1 METMSRGADLQRYGC
16 FEVDSMGFIQDIDA
30 NFCST
35 FQLRKKEYTGLPI
48 DHLLKSRM
56 STENWKKADYTQ
68 KVMFA
73 VINEEPVLIQISPQ
87 LNGFI
92 CQVVLRGK
100 DTQEKDIY
108 DFWKMM
114 NPETKQKDKSFN
126 PTDYS
131 HRYSFDQII
140 GSSPAMKEVTILA
153 SKVAKSRSTVLI
165 TGESGTGKELFA
177 QSIHDLS
184 PRRQGPFV
192 AVNCSAIPEQL
203 FESEL
208 FGYEGGAFSGAN
220 RQGKAGKIELAQNGT
235 LFLDEISELPLLL
248 QGKLLRVLQEREV
261 ERIGAT
267 GRKFIDI
274 RIIAATNKDLKILV
288 NEGKFRQDLYYRLK
302 VFEMKIPPLRQR
314 TEDILPLTHY
324 FIRNFNKQLDVN
336 VQHID
341 GTLKQWLLN
350 YSWPGNVRELQAA
363 IERGMNITEGNT
375 LFIEDIGFHSDLY
388 NTSEEGNIEEFLP
401 LEEEVA
407 KAEISA
413 INRAL
418 EKANGNRMIAANILK
433 IHIAS
438 LYRKMAKY
446 HMQKT

>member
-1 METMSRGADLQRYGC
+1 MNISNELQSYGY
-16 FEVDSMGFIQDIDA
+16 FEVDVTGIIHHL
-30 NFCST
+30 CPTICKT
-35 FQLRKKEYTGLPI
+35 FNLRKQEFIGLPMH
-48 DHLLKSRM
+48 HLVKSQFLR
-56 STENWKKADYTQ
+56 ENLR
-68 KVMFA
+68 KVDSGKQVIFG
-73 VINEEPVLIQISPQ
+73 VINDESCLIQISPQ
-87 LNGFI
+87 VHGVI
-92 CQVVLRGK
+92 CHVVLRSQ
-100 DTQEKDIY
+100 DTHEKEIY
-108 DFWKMM
+108 HLWKSM
-114 NPETKQKDKSFN
+114 NPENKQKEKPAN
-126 PTDYS
+126 PTEYS

-140 GSSPAMKEVTILA
+140 GSSSAMNEVITLA

-324 FIRNFNKQLDVN
+324 FIQNFNKQLNVN

-350 YSWPGNVRELQAA
+350 YRWPGNVRELQAA

-388 NTSEEGNIEEFLP
+388 NTAEEGNIEEFLP
-401 LEEEVA
+401 LDEEVA

-418 EKANGNRMIAANILK
+418 EKANGNRMVAANILK

>member
-1 METMSRGADLQRYGC
+1 METMNMGTDLQRYGY
-16 FEVDSMGFIQDIDA
+16 FEVDSMGFIQDVDA
-30 NFCST
+30 NFCNT

-56 STENWKKADYTQ
+56 STEDWKKVDYNQ
-68 KVMFA
+68 KVIFA
-73 VINEEPVLIQISPQ
+73 IINEEPVLVQISPH

-92 CQVVLRGK
+92 FHVVVRGK
-100 DTQEKDIY
+100 DAQEKDIY
-108 DFWKMM
+108 DFWKAM
-114 NPETKQKDKSFN
+114 NPETKQKDKSAN

-177 QSIHDLS
+177 QAIHDVS

-220 RQGKAGKIELAQNGT
+220 RQGKAGKIELAQHGT

-274 RIIAATNKDLKILV
+274 RIIAATNKDLKILA

-302 VFEMKIPPLRQR
+302 VFELKIPPLRQR
-314 TEDILPLTHY
+314 TEDILPLTNY
-324 FIRNFNKQLDVN
+324 FIQNFNKQLMYN

-350 YSWPGNVRELQAA
+350 YRWPGNVRELQAA

-388 NTSEEGNIEEFLP
+388 NTEEEGNIEEFLP

-418 EKANGNRMIAANILK
+418 EKANGNRMVAANILK

>member
-1 METMSRGADLQRYGC
+1 MSC
-16 FEVDSMGFIQDIDA
+16 
-30 NFCST
+30 
-35 FQLRKKEYTGLPI
+35 
-48 DHLLKSRM
+48 
-56 STENWKKADYTQ
+56 
-68 KVMFA
+68 
-73 VINEEPVLIQISPQ
+73 
-87 LNGFI
+87 
-92 CQVVLRGK
+92 
-100 DTQEKDIY
+100 
-108 DFWKMM
+108 
-114 NPETKQKDKSFN
+114 
-126 PTDYS
+126 
-131 HRYSFDQII
+131 
-140 GSSPAMKEVTILA
+140 
-153 SKVAKSRSTVLI
+153 
-165 TGESGTGKELFA
+165 
-177 QSIHDLS
+177 
-184 PRRQGPFV
+184 
-192 AVNCSAIPEQL
+192 IPEGVEIADSNGNIL
-203 FESEL
+203 FV
-208 FGYEGGAFSGAN
+208 N
-220 RQGKAGKIELAQNGT
+220 DNGT

-350 YSWPGNVRELQAA
+350 YRWPGNVRELQAA

-388 NTSEEGNIEEFLP
+388 NTAEEGNIEEFLP

-418 EKANGNRMIAANILK
+418 EKANGNRMVAANILK